1 MPNEETLRR
10 LRMDGWSVIE
20 GVIPDDEVEDVRR
33 SIVETAGEA
42 RDGRHS
48 ERGARPDRL

>member
-33 SIVETAGEA
+33 SVVETAGKHGTGGLGTPCA
-42 RDGRHS
+42 
-48 ERGARPDRL
+48 A